1 MISLKALAVGVAL
14 ATVGCAQEVIK
25 TGLLQAKSV
34 DLGTVYLYKPQS
46 DGGDPVWAQLGGE
59 GQANQFTLRSDS
71 TISTKGLTLN
81 IMRNQIDE
89 KRLGYSGVIT
99 SENGWKI
106 VDGNKLVSDGVFYGY
121 QDEFQACR
129 YAGGEYFVY
138 LVSHKAD
145 NMECVPLGALYII

>member
-1 MISLKALAVGVAL
+1 MVSLKTLVVGAAL

-25 TGLLQAKSV
+25 TGHLQAKSP

-46 DGGDPVWAQLGGE
+46 DGGAPVWAQLGGE
-59 GQANQFTLRSDS
+59 SQAHQFTLRSDA

-89 KRLGYSGVIT
+89 KRLGYSSVIT
-99 SENGWKI
+99 SDNGWKI
-106 VDGNKLVSDGVFYGY
+106 VDGKKLVSDGVFYGY
-121 QDEFQACR
+121 QDEFQACK

-145 NMECVPLGALYII
+145 NMECVPLGALYIV